1 MTKLEYN
8 SIFLK
13 KIGKKMNNVERKEE
27 KNENLGEISSQKK
40 RVGSVQIFPKSN
52 NQMIITSQKKIIRK
66 EFFSGKFCYFQIW
79 GISIKKNNGILKQ
92 ENLYIVFNQIKN
104 YSPKNEKKVGLEI
117 HKISTAFD
125 KAVEKKEILNFLK
138 NFEVKKYIYTAS
150 Y

>member
-1 MTKLEYN
+1 
-8 SIFLK
+8 
-13 KIGKKMNNVERKEE
+13 MNNVEKKEE
-27 KNENLGEISSQKK
+27 KNENFGEIPTQIKK
-40 RVGSVQIFPKSN
+40 KVGSTQIFPSN
-52 NQMIITSQKKIIRK
+52 KNQMMVDFSGKKIIRK

-125 KAVEKKEILNFLK
+125 QAVENKKIIDFLK
-138 NFEVKKYIYTAS
+138 EFQLRKISYSVSSSSFSTNFVS
-150 Y
+150 